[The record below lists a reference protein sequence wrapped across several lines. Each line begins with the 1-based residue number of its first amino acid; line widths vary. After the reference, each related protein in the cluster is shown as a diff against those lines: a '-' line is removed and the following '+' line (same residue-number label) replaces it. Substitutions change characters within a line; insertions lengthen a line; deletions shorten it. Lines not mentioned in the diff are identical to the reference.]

1 MFPEKSTNNLLSI
14 FMLPSNLSILILS
27 LMFPLI
33 FRLDLKLFKSF
44 FDIKSKFL
52 LKSAMTSISKFLF
65 SLRKNL
71 RHL

>member
-1 MFPEKSTNNLLSI
+1 MFPKKSTTDLLSI

-65 SLRKNL
+65 SLRKNW